1 MPSILDQKSR
11 GRQDVLLSGRI
22 LLEMDDHQVG
32 KEQGDLVGVTAHR
45 PRQHDSMPMWRAR
58 FDTVQLNLTS
68 L

>member
-1 MPSILDQKSR
+1 
-11 GRQDVLLSGRI
+11 
-22 LLEMDDHQVG
+22 MDDHQVG